1 MPITWK
7 NVDGPSLEGVS
18 KILDSAGTT
27 MNAGFDKLNQVIKTR
42 EDTQASNWEAEKAN
56 NTRAAID
63 KLMSTKT
70 PAELE
75 AMKASGELD
84 QFAARFGD
92 QFDQAKMR
100 EAVTGQ
106 MKSLRGEQVD
116 SYNHNKTMTAQRSEP
131 IFELYKQAGLNRDQA
146 AQAKLV
152 ADNPDL
158 PWADMVSADQE
169 LERKQWKDDAQ
180 DKINPLLWNNQYYE
194 AEDKG
199 AEMERQR
206 GLAPLK
212 HGIEATSLKEQA
224 DTQRVTHQ
232 TKMLE
237 REASM
242 AVQAHRTT
250 QHRLGKELG
259 DIGKANGLPVD
270 GQGRLDLDLLD
281 DKQQE
286 FMKKTAPD
294 MFKAYAAGDTAAAD
308 SFMKSVGSRY
318 DAELVERTRDA
329 LRPMFDSNRAE
340 TLVGRDADNVLKG
353 AIKQEVYDEELAG
366 SNPYIPGS
374 KQALAMYDKLKPMI
388 PDMIDRTT
396 GIYTDED
403 IPAMSSFLYEMVS
416 EGIEVDVGG
425 EKVTP
430 SEMDLREVIGAA
442 DGGIFRDKKRAE
454 NAKDLLRKIMRKNGT
469 KEKLAEASEARVR
482 ERTREFQRKLKEAR
496 NPSPPAKTK

>member
-7 NVDGPSLEGVS
+7 NVDAPSIEGIGALM
-18 KILDSAGTT
+18 KDAGA
-27 MNAGFDKLNQVIKTR
+27 NISNGFDALSSVIKGR

-84 QFAARFGD
+84 QFAAQFGD

-116 SYNHNKTMTAQRSEP
+116 SYNHGKTMTAQRSDP
-131 IFELYKQAGLNRDQA
+131 LFEEFDQAGERGDLARQDELINQ
-146 AQAKLV
+146 
-152 ADNPDL
+152 NPDL
-158 PWADMVSADQE
+158 PWAKKMAEAQARKDQ
-169 LERKQWKDDAQ
+169 L
-180 DKINPLLWNNQYYE
+180 
-194 AEDKG
+194 
-199 AEMERQR
+199 AEMEHLRQVN
-206 GLAPLK
+206 PLK
-212 HGIEATSLKEQA
+212 RINEYARAKDEGSEIEHQRQIAPQKRGIEITSLKEQA

-259 DIGKANGLPVD
+259 AIGKANGLPVD
-270 GQGRLDLDLLD
+270 GQGRLDLDLMD
-281 DKQQE
+281 DKQIQ

-329 LRPMFDSNRAE
+329 LRPMFNSNQAE
-340 TLVGRDADNVLKG
+340 TLVGRDADNVLRH
-353 AIKQEVYDEELAG
+353 AIEQEVVDDEARG
-366 SNPYIPGS
+366 ANPYVPGS
-374 KQALAMYDKLKPMI
+374 KQALAMYDKLKPML

-396 GIYTDED
+396 GNSPDED
-403 IPAMSSFLYEMVS
+403 LPAMGSFLHKMVT
-416 EGIEVDVGG
+416 EGVLMRDGTR
-425 EKVTP
+425 VTP
-430 SEMDLREVIGAA
+430 SELDLREVIGKAE
-442 DGGIFRDKKRAE
+442 GNWWLDKTRSRRAE
-454 NAKDLLRKIMRKNGT
+454 AALKVIMEKSGTMDKVAQGLLVQERD
-469 KEKLAEASEARVR
+469 
-482 ERTREFQRKLKEAR
+482 RTREVQRKLKEAR
-496 NPSPPAKTK
+496 TPATK